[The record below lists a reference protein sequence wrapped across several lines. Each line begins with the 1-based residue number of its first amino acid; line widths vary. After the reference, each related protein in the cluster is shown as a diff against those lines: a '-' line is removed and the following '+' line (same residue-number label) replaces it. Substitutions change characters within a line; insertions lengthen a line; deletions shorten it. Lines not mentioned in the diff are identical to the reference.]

1 MSNEHELT
9 IKDLKEAIKE
19 LPDNMPVF
27 CDTGN
32 VYQGYTPFLS
42 CRVEEI
48 DGEDEND
55 DLGTE
60 AGLYDY
66 KAFILSLP

>member
-19 LPDNMPVF
+19 LPDNMPVLF
-27 CDTGN
+27 DGGDI
-32 VYQGYTPFLS
+32 YQGYTPFLS
-42 CRVEEI
+42 SRVEEI